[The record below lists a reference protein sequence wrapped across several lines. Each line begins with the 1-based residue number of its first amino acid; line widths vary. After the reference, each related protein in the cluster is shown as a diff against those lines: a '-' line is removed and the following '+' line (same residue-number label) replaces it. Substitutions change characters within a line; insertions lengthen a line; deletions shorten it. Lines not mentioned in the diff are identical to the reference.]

1 MTMADAL
8 DQAQESLARHAW
20 GEAYAR
26 LASTDREHGLEPEDL
41 ERLAIAAHLIG
52 RDADSARAWARAH
65 RLFLSR
71 GATERAARCAFWLAL
86 NLLVQGEPARSGG
99 WLVRG
104 QRLLDDRKGDCVEQ
118 GYLLVPAA
126 VRMLH
131 SDDPAIA
138 YASFDR
144 AATIGERF
152 SDPDLSAFGRLGCG
166 QALIK
171 LGKIAEG
178 VAWLDD
184 VMVSVTAGE
193 VSLLAAGIVYCAVI
207 EACQAIFDLRRA
219 QEWTAALSHWCASQP
234 DLVPYRGQCLVHRAE
249 IMQLHGAWSDAME
262 EAQRASERL
271 SERTSRLWAGAA
283 FYQQAEIQ
291 RLRGRFAEA
300 EEAYRQANRWGW
312 PPMPGLAQLRLAQ
325 GRLPA
330 AAAAIR
336 RAVDEAKDRTSR
348 SRLLGAYVEVALAA
362 GDLPAARGAANE
374 LTELA
379 IALNAPFLLAESAH
393 ATGAVHLAT
402 GDARAALGAL
412 RQALSSYQELGAPYD
427 ASRIRILIGLAC
439 REIGDEESAEM
450 ELDAARWAF
459 HQLGAVPDLRRVE
472 ALSRKAGAATAG
484 RLTTRE
490 LQVLRLVASGKTN
503 REIAATLVISHHT
516 VRRHLQNIFTKLN
529 VPSRAAAT
537 AFAFQHDLT

>member
-20 GEAYAR
+20 GEAYAH
-26 LASTDREHGLEPEDL
+26 LASADREHGLGPEDL
-41 ERLAIAAHLIG
+41 ERLAMAAHLIG
-52 RDADSARAWARAH
+52 RDVESAEVWTRAH
-65 RLFLSR
+65 HAFVSLGDRQ
-71 GATERAARCAFWLAL
+71 RAARCAFWLAF
-86 NLLVQGEPARSGG
+86 NLLLQGEPARSGG

-104 QRLLDDRKGDCVEQ
+104 QRLLDEGGGDCVEQ

-131 SDDPAIA
+131 SGDPAIA

-152 SDPDLSAFGRLGCG
+152 SDPDLSAFGRLGRG

-171 LGKIAEG
+171 LGKATEG

-184 VMVSVTAGE
+184 VMVSVTSGE
-193 VSLLAAGIVYCAVI
+193 VSLLAAGIIYCAVI
-207 EACQAIFDLRRA
+207 EACQQIFDLRRA

-249 IMQLHGAWSDAME
+249 IMQLHGAWSDAMD

-291 RLRGRFAEA
+291 RLRGRFAKA

-325 GRLPA
+325 GRLTA

-336 RAVDEAKDRTSR
+336 RAVDEAKDRPSR
-348 SRLLGAYVEVALAA
+348 SRLLGAYVEIMLAA

-374 LTELA
+374 LAELA
-379 IALNAPFLLAESAH
+379 VALNAPFLLAGSAH
-393 ATGAVHLAT
+393 ATGAVHLAA
-402 GDARAALGAL
+402 GDARAALDAL
-412 RQALSSYQELGAPYD
+412 RQALGSYQELGALYD
-427 ASRIRILIGLAC
+427 AARIRILIGLAC
-439 REIGDEESAEM
+439 RETGDEEGAEM
-450 ELDAARWAF
+450 ELDAARWVF
-459 HQLGAVPDLRRVE
+459 GQLGAVPNLRYVE
-472 ALSRKAGAATAG
+472 ALSRRAGAATAG
-484 RLTTRE
+484 SLTTRE

-537 AFAFQHDLT
+537 AFAFQRDLI